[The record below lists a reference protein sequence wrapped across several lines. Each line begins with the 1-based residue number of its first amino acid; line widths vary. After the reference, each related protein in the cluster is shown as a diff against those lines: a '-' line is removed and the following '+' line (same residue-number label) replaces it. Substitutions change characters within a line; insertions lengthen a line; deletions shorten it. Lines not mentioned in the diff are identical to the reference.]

1 MSTASQTRANAVPV
15 VVVGCGL
22 AGIAAAA
29 ALRSGGRS
37 VVLLEQ
43 DTLPS
48 EPLPRRGVPQGHQMH
63 NLMACGQIHME
74 ALLPGFGEQLR
85 AAGAREVA
93 VASGTQ
99 VFEFG
104 TTMPSRDLG
113 LRLVCAPRPLIEHV
127 ARRLLLDRGGVSIRQ
142 GVRARQLLLGSN
154 GSATGVLL
162 DSGSRRERVSASLVV
177 DASGVRAEGMRWLRR
192 AELPVPRVDRKRTS
206 RWYVTA
212 EVRRPASQLAV
223 DRSWMIFPTPP
234 QTRAGI
240 VSPAGTNRWYVSL
253 SGGLGDPPPRSW
265 AEMRAYAET
274 LEAPWIALLL
284 NRGELLGDP
293 RLFRRPF
300 SIWHRYD
307 LRQELVVGLLPVG
320 DAYMCLDPLSGQGM
334 SVAAW
339 HASILAESLGEA
351 DHRSWRED
359 LANAYLPRA
368 AEACRAA
375 WTLGEVLAGR
385 RSIAEAQGLG
395 ALLERNPE
403 LHRRYVGA
411 WHLTEPAAAVDAAFA
426 AASA

>member
-1 MSTASQTRANAVPV
+1 
-15 VVVGCGL
+15 
-22 AGIAAAA
+22 
-29 ALRSGGRS
+29 

-48 EPLPRRGVPQGHQMH
+48 EPLPRRGVPQGDQLH
-63 NLMACGQIHME
+63 NLMSCGQVHME
-74 ALLPGFGEQLR
+74 AVLPGFGEHLR

-93 VASGTQ
+93 VAGGTQ

-127 ARRLLLDRGGVSIRQ
+127 ARQLLLDQGGVRIRQ
-142 GVRARQLLLGSN
+142 SARARQLLLGPN
-154 GSATGVLL
+154 GSVTGVLV
-162 DSGSRRERVSASLVV
+162 DSGSRRERVGASLVV
-177 DASGVRAEGMRWLRR
+177 DASGLRAEGRRWLRR

-206 RWYVTA
+206 RWYVSA

-223 DRSWMIFPTPP
+223 DRSWMVFPTPP

-240 VSPAGTNRWYVSL
+240 VSPAGTDRWYVSL
-253 SGGLGDPPPRSW
+253 SGGHGDPPPRSW

-284 NRGELLGDP
+284 DCGEPLGDP

-300 SIWHRYD
+300 SLWHRYD
-307 LRQELVVGLLPVG
+307 LQEKPLVGLLPVG

-339 HASILAESLGEA
+339 HGSILAESLGGQ
-351 DHRSWRED
+351 DSRSWREA
-359 LANAYLPRA
+359 LGNAYLPRA
-368 AEACRAA
+368 ADACRAA

-385 RSIAEAQGLG
+385 RSIAETQGLG
-395 ALLERNPE
+395 TLLERDPE

-411 WHLTEPAAAVDAAFA
+411 WHLIEPAGAVDAAFA
-426 AASA
+426 AVST

>member
-1 MSTASQTRANAVPV
+1 MSAASLGGANAVPV
-15 VVVGCGL
+15 VIVGCGL

-29 ALRSGGRS
+29 AIRSGGRS

-43 DTLPS
+43 DTLPA
-48 EPLPRRGVPQGHQMH
+48 EPLPRRGVPQGNQLH
-63 NLMACGQIHME
+63 NLMACGQAHIE

-127 ARRLLLDRGGVSIRQ
+127 ARRLLLDRGGVNIRQ
-142 GVRARQLLLGSN
+142 GVRVRQLLLGSN
-154 GSATGVLL
+154 GSVTGVLI
-162 DSGSRRERVSASLVV
+162 DSGSRRERVGASLVV
-177 DASGVRAEGMRWLRR
+177 DASGVRAEGRRWLRH

-212 EVRRPASQLAV
+212 EVRRPVSQLAV
-223 DRSWMIFPTPP
+223 DRSWMVFPTPP
-234 QTRAGI
+234 QARAGI
-240 VSPAGTNRWYVSL
+240 VSPAGTDRWYVSL
-253 SGGLGDPPPRSW
+253 SGGPSDPPPRCW

-284 NRGELLGDP
+284 DRGEPLDDP

-307 LRQELVVGLLPVG
+307 LQERPVVGLLPVG

-339 HASILAESLGEA
+339 HASILAESLGEP
-351 DHRSWRED
+351 DRRSWREE
-359 LANAYLPRA
+359 LGNAYLPRA

-375 WTLGEVLAGR
+375 WTLREVLASR
-385 RSIAEAQGLG
+385 RSIAETQGLG
-395 ALLERNPE
+395 TLLAGDPE

-411 WHLTEPAAAVDAAFA
+411 WHLTEPAATVDAVFA
-426 AASA
+426 AAST